1 MKCFAEETLL
11 QSVVF
16 ATTVI
21 AFSSGVSHSSGG
33 IVPAS
38 TALLDRRL
46 LTSKYP
52 VGGPF
57 YSIPN
62 NFFWPSFGPP
72 LTAAASNLPAAVVP
86 QAPAAADPF
95 SREQQFD
102 LGHVGET
109 VSGHELQ
116 HLSQETA
123 PARLSYS
130 ALTEDDDDIVL
141 VTTDDLSERRG
152 IYEQDVEVNSNLY
165 KGFTVYP
172 AVPLDHRH

>member
-1 MKCFAEETLL
+1 M
-11 QSVVF
+11 
-16 ATTVI
+16 
-21 AFSSGVSHSSGG
+21 
-33 IVPAS
+33 PAS

-72 LTAAASNLPAAVVP
+72 LTAATAAASNLPAAVVP
-86 QAPAAADPF
+86 QAPAAAVPF

-130 ALTEDDDDIVL
+130 ALTEGE
-141 VTTDDLSERRG
+141 LSMHKQLLR
-152 IYEQDVEVNSNLY
+152 ISLSNCN
-165 KGFTVYP
+165 FF
-172 AVPLDHRH
+172 